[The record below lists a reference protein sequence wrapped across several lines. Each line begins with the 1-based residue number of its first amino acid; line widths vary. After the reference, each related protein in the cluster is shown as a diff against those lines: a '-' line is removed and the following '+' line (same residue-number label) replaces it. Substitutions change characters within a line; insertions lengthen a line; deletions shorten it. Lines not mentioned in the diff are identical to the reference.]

1 MNDLNLRLSPKEA
14 DAPPVSHP
22 PIGRLLVDQGKIAHC
37 DLQHALKLQK
47 RIDAPLGDIMISEGL
62 VEKKDVLGALAKQAR
77 SDCADLERHP
87 PAPEMAQTPSAE
99 MCMRFGIVPWK
110 EDENAL
116 YIATSNPTQFSALSA
131 ALGPQEKPLYPVIVD
146 EAQITAQLCRLHGA
160 ELAERATQRVAAIES
175 CRTWEGRA
183 AARARWGGAAL
194 LGLLLLALS
203 APVWTL
209 TVLVLI
215 STISLCMVSLLKLA
229 ALIAH
234 LTPTAATAR
243 IRRILPTRP
252 LWRHKPLSQSSM
264 SNLELLSVDSKR
276 ADAALRLIG
285 GMKVLKNG
293 GIPLINADERKFRLP
308 RVSVMVPLL
317 QEREIA
323 GQLIHRLSQLT
334 YPKSLLEVVLV
345 LEAGDTLTRET
356 ISRTTLPDWMSVI
369 EVPEGGGITTKP
381 RALNYALDF
390 CTGSLIGVWD
400 AEDWPEADQIE
411 KVVSR
416 FHNAPDDVVCLQGIL
431 DYYNSRSTWLARCFT
446 IEYAIW
452 WRIVMPGIARL
463 GLVVPLGG
471 TTLFFRREV
480 LEELGGWDAHNV
492 TEDADLGVRLARH
505 GYKTELLPTVT
516 REEATSRA
524 WPWIR
529 QRSRWLKGF
538 LVTYCVHMRQPLR
551 LLNELGFLRFMGLQ
565 TIFLAA
571 VSQFA
576 AAPPLWSFWL
586 TLFGVVHPVTHTL
599 GSSFVWGLAGVFIA
613 TEILSLFLGLAA
625 VGRREHR
632 HLIPYLPT
640 MMLYFGLGA
649 LAAYKAIWELV
660 RVPFYWDKT
669 QHGVTRQT
677 DPMPRAEALIEKI

>member
-1 MNDLNLRLSPKEA
+1 MNDLNLRLWPNKGN
-14 DAPPVSHP
+14 APSLAHP
-22 PIGRLLVDQGKIAHC
+22 PIGRVLVDQGKIGQR
-37 DLQHALKLQK
+37 DLQHALRLQK
-47 RIDAPLGDIMISEGL
+47 RIDAPLGDIMVSEGL

-77 SDCADLERHP
+77 SDRADLERNP
-87 PAPEMAQTPSAE
+87 PAPEMAKALSAE
-99 MCMRFGIVPWK
+99 TCMRFGVVPWQ
-110 EDENAL
+110 EDANAL
-116 YIATSNPTQFSALSA
+116 YVATSSPSAFSALHA
-131 ALGPQEKPLYPVIVD
+131 ALGPRDKPLFPVIVD
-146 EAQITAQLCRLHGA
+146 AAQITAQQGRLHGA
-160 ELAERATQRVAAIES
+160 ELAERASTRVAAHES
-175 CRTWEGRA
+175 CRTWEGRT
-183 AARARWGGAAL
+183 AARARWGGAVL
-194 LGLLLLALS
+194 LVFLLLAFL
-203 APVWTL
+203 APFWTI
-209 TVLVLI
+209 TALVLM
-215 STISLCMVSLLKLA
+215 STLSLLMVSLLKLA
-229 ALIAH
+229 ALIVH
-234 LTPTAATAR
+234 LMPTGSIVR
-243 IRRILPTRP
+243 IRRKIPPLSPGKPILPR
-252 LWRHKPLSQSSM
+252 QSGL
-264 SNLELLSVDSKR
+264 SNLELIPVDGYR
-276 ADAALRLIG
+276 AEAALGLLGGLQTLKDRGIG
-285 GMKVLKNG
+285 
-293 GIPLINADERKFRLP
+293 LINTDDRKFRLP

-334 YPKSLLEVVLV
+334 YPKSQLEVVLV

-356 ISRTTLPDWMSVI
+356 IANTTLPEWMTVI

-390 CTGSLIGVWD
+390 CTGSVIGVWD

-416 FHNAPDDVVCLQGIL
+416 FNEAPDDVVCLQGIL

-446 IEYAIW
+446 IEYAMW

-471 TTLFFRREV
+471 TTLFFRRSV

-492 TEDADLGVRLARH
+492 TEDADLGVRLARR
-505 GYKTELLPTVT
+505 GYKTELLSTVT

-551 LLNELGFLRFMGLQ
+551 LCREVGLLRFLGLQ
-565 TIFLAA
+565 TLFLAA

-576 AAPPLWSFWL
+576 AAPLLWSIWL
-586 TLFGVVHPVTHTL
+586 IPAGVTHPVSETL
-599 GSSFVWGLAGVFIA
+599 GSGLVWGLAGLFIA
-613 TEILSLFLGLAA
+613 TEVLNLVLGLVA
-625 VGRREHR
+625 VRSREHR
-632 HLIPYLPT
+632 HLMLYVPT
-640 MMLYFGLGA
+640 LMLYFGLGA
-649 LAAYKAIWELV
+649 VAAYKAIWELV

-677 DPMPRAEALIEKI
+677 DPLPRSKALIENP